1 MGKGK
6 ERGGRKMNR
15 KRERRIGGR
24 EIDRE
29 KEFGLLSSS
38 LYKGTEPRLS

>member
-6 ERGGRKMNR
+6 ETGGKKKNR

-24 EIDRE
+24 EIDKER
-29 KEFGLLSSS
+29 EFGLLTSS